1 MKGKTDLTQ
10 ILALLNQINI
20 NSIEE
25 ASYIDRDLLMSQDT
39 VKKFYSRA
47 DELRKVY
54 SSDRLTSLHK
64 NAQEKQKYPAINLL
78 RQVLKEHDYKLEP
91 HLINKGYDG
100 KTKIVERY
108 FSIED
113 ASSPSSPKKP
123 KRVAKPKPVQA
134 PIINKII

>member
-20 NSIEE
+20 KTLED
-25 ASYIDRDLLMSQDT
+25 ASYIDRELLISQDT
-39 VKKFYSRA
+39 VKKFYNRA
-47 DELRKVY
+47 DELRKIY

-64 NAQEKQKYPAINLL
+64 NALDKQRYPAINLL
-78 RQVLKEHDYKLEP
+78 RQILREHDYRLVP
-91 HLINKGYDG
+91 HVVNKGYDG

-113 ASSPSSPKKP
+113 GSSEPIREKRIRRIKP
-123 KRVAKPKPVQA
+123 A
-134 PIINKII
+134 NKTE

>member
-25 ASYIDRDLLMSQDT
+25 GSYIDRELLTSQST
-39 VKKFYSRA
+39 VKKFYDRA
-47 DELRKVY
+47 PELRKIY

-64 NAQEKQKYPAINLL
+64 NALEKQKYPAINLL
-78 RQVLKEHDYKLEP
+78 RQVLKEHDYKLVP
-91 HLINKGYDG
+91 HVINKGYDG

-113 ASSPSSPKKP
+113 GNSSIKNSP
-123 KRVAKPKPVQA
+123 
-134 PIINKII
+134 N

>member
-20 NSIEE
+20 NSIED
-25 ASYIDRDLLMSQDT
+25 ASYIDRETLMSQET
-39 VKKFYSRA
+39 VKKFYDRA
-47 DELRKVY
+47 DELRKIY

-64 NAQEKQKYPAINLL
+64 NALDKQKYPAINLL
-78 RQVLKEHDYKLEP
+78 RQVLKEHNYKLVP
-91 HLINKGYDG
+91 HIINKGYDG

-113 ASSPSSPKKP
+113 DSSASSPKKA
-123 KRVAKPKPVQA
+123 KRELKPKTVV
-134 PIINKII
+134 NKL